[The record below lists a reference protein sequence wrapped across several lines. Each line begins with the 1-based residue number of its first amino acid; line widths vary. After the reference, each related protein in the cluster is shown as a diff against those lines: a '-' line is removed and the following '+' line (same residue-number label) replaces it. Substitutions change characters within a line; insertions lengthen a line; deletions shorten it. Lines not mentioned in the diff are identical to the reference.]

1 MEQAYMNPVTFLTG
15 HWIIIG
21 AFLGAL
27 AMGTAGGSYVTY
39 KVMDDKIARIELA
52 DANAKADAIKI
63 AGLQQHLADNVSQQ
77 AAYDHGKADQAIADK
92 GKEIVRNVPVYITKL
107 QDAHNCVTWGLVRVH

>member
-1 MEQAYMNPVTFLTG
+1 MEQAYMNPISFMAG

-21 AFLGAL
+21 AVVGAL
-27 AMGTAGGSYVTY
+27 AVGTAGGTYVTY

-63 AGLQQHLADNVSQQ
+63 AGLQQKLSDAASQQ
-77 AAYDHGKADQAIADK
+77 AAVDHAKADQAIADK

-107 QDAHNCVTWGLVRVH
+107 